1 MTAPEPIAR
10 HWPIILWAAAA
21 YNFLIGVPGLF
32 AAGAD
37 ETARVVSLLVC
48 CFGLLYAM
56 IARDP
61 ARLGPA
67 LWSGVAGKVGVVAIM
82 VPGVL
87 SGKLPAAMGAVLA
100 GDALFTLA
108 FLVFLSRRG

>member
-1 MTAPEPIAR
+1 MIDPQPVAR
-10 HWPIILWAAAA
+10 HWPIMLWAAAA

-37 ETARVVSLLVC
+37 ETGRVVSLFVC
-48 CFGLLYAM
+48 CFGVLYAM

-61 ARLGPA
+61 ARLGQA
-67 LWSGVAGKVGVVAIM
+67 LWSGVVGKIGVVAIM

-87 SGKLPAAMGAVLA
+87 SSKLPASIGAVLA
-100 GDALFTLA
+100 GDALFTVA
-108 FLVFLSRRG
+108 FLIFLLRKR

>member
-1 MTAPEPIAR
+1 MMDPKPVAR
-10 HWPIILWAAAA
+10 HWPFIFWAAAA
-21 YNFLIGVPGLF
+21 YNLMIGVPGLV
-32 AAGAD
+32 AAGAN

-56 IARDP
+56 VARDP
-61 ARLGPA
+61 ARLGPV
-67 LWSGVAGKVGVVAIM
+67 LWTGVAGKVGVVAIM
-82 VPGVL
+82 LPAVL

-108 FLVFLSRRG
+108 FLVFLLRQR